1 MVVRFLGAPGLQW
14 IAATARSTLRLQLR
28 KIGRDNASM
37 TKPVTGPLMIMD
49 TNGGS
54 GATVLSRLIR
64 GVRIHSV
71 CMVINSYR
79 QRMLIILSYLKQGV
93 PMTGK
98 ICRRSAM
105 SATAEKPH
113 CMTVDGGAKQ
123 RGGRGMFNLYSSG
136 SMTVAGSL
144 AHAPAILSL
153 GVNDAG

>member
-1 MVVRFLGAPGLQW
+1 MRCQGAPGLQL
-14 IAATARSTLRLQLR
+14 IVATARSTLRLQLK
-28 KIGRDNASM
+28 KIERGSVSM
-37 TKPVTGPLMIMD
+37 TKPVTGPHMIMD

-54 GATVLSRLIR
+54 GATVLYHLIR
-64 GVRIHSV
+64 GVRTRLGY
-71 CMVINSYR
+71 MAINSFV
-79 QRMLIILSYLKQGV
+79 QRMSIILFRLKQGV

-136 SMTVAGSL
+136 SMTVCGS
-144 AHAPAILSL
+144 ATHAPAILSL
-153 GVNDAG
+153 GVEREG